1 VGLPAQARAQQQA
14 PSEARHPV
22 AAREA
27 AAAKQACQ
35 PDESLSLEDALA
47 RLPECQDSAQW
58 LAWVGERLS
67 RADRPAEALDHL
79 ERALLLDPDLVPAQ
93 LGYLLALAATGDTQ
107 AALSYAQNLLQ
118 SGQLPAALAQP
129 LARRVARWQAQT
141 QPTWAVRMGVGAR
154 LGYDSNLLGA
164 PNLDSLTLIL
174 GGQAVLLPLESSYR
188 SQGGSY
194 LRMDANGEATRAL
207 DSLAPGLRLDVS
219 AQLRRRLSPSVPQS
233 DLTQAQLAAELSR
246 SGLWYASASAGAL
259 DSALG
264 AGGSRYRTLGAG
276 AGLQWTFA
284 TCEARTGAELQQRSL
299 QSNPTLSGRY
309 SGALLALQCEQRGA
323 GATAQAPQGPRGPQG
338 PQGNG
343 VGWPAVVVQLAQ
355 GTEQPLDAARPG
367 GAQRQTLLRLTALRG
382 SWLADVELE
391 QRRDATPY
399 SALLGNS
406 VRRVARK
413 SARLEWQPSVGSQ
426 LGAGLQARLGL
437 EWSLQSSN
445 LALFG
450 ARSWGPYA
458 SLRYIW

>member
-1 VGLPAQARAQQQA
+1 MCALVACAVGLPAPAWAQQQV
-14 PSEARHPV
+14 PSDARQPA

-47 RLPECQDSAQW
+47 RLPDCQDSASW
-58 LAWVGERLS
+58 LAWVGERLN

-129 LARRVARWQAQT
+129 LAQRVARWQAQT
-141 QPTWAVRMGVGAR
+141 QPTWAIRMGVGAR

-164 PNLDSLTLIL
+164 PNMDSLTLIL
-174 GGQAVLLPLESSYR
+174 GGQAVQLPLESSYR

-194 LRMDANGEATRAL
+194 LRMDANAEATRAL

-284 TCEARTGAELQQRSL
+284 TCEARTGAELQQRRM

-309 SGALLALQCEQRGA
+309 SGALLALQCEPRDA
-323 GATAQAPQGPRGPQG
+323 GATAQAPQGPQG
-338 PQGNG
+338 TQGNG
-343 VGWPAVVVQLAQ
+343 VGWPAVMVQLAQ
-355 GTEQPLDAARPG
+355 GTDQPLDAARPG

-399 SALLGNS
+399 SALLGDS

-413 SARLEWQPSVGSQ
+413 SARLEWQPALGSQ

-437 EWSLQSSN
+437 EWSRQSSN
-445 LALFG
+445 LVLFG
-450 ARSWGPYA
+450 ARSWG
-458 SLRYIW
+458 